1 MTRVANY
8 AQFQRNLAHILEAQR
23 RLADGQIQISSGRK
37 SQNYAGIAR
46 DARRLV
52 GAEIAHMR
60 TSQYIEN
67 NNLIELRLQ
76 KMETTVSQ
84 TFDIASNYK
93 TLLVNALNFNN
104 SSELAMPIQ
113 AKQLMDQLTALL
125 NVEDDGRFLFA
136 GTMTNTEPVDQSGLP
151 GSYTVPTSDGDAN
164 GYYKG
169 DTTKLTVRVDKTFD
183 VTYGVHAQEKGFERL
198 MRSLHMIVIGPPN
211 DRATLEDA
219 LKVVNQ
225 AIDTIPDLRT
235 RIGTARATIED
246 VNQKHADFLLFS
258 ERIIGDAEN
267 ADITEVITRMNA
279 DQLMVEASMMSLARM
294 SQISLVRF
302 LS

>member
-8 AQFQRNLAHILEAQR
+8 AQFQRNLAYILEAQR

-37 SQNYAGIAR
+37 SDNYAGISR

-52 GAEIAHMR
+52 SAEIAHLR
-60 TSQYIEN
+60 TKQYVEN
-67 NNLIELRLQ
+67 NNLIERRLQ
-76 KMETTVSQ
+76 KMEAAVSQ
-84 TFDIASNYK
+84 TFEIASNYK
-93 TLLVNALNFNN
+93 TLLVSALNSTN
-104 SSELAMPIQ
+104 SSDLAMPIQ
-113 AKQLMDQLTALL
+113 AKQMLDQLTALL
-125 NVEDDGRFLFA
+125 NVEDDGRFLFS
-136 GTMTNTEPVDQSGLP
+136 GTMTDTEPVDQSGLP
-151 GSYTVPTSDGDAN
+151 GSYTVPSSDGDAN

-183 VTYGVHAQEKGFERL
+183 VTYGVHAQEEGFERL

-219 LKVVNQ
+219 LKVVNE
-225 AIDTIPDLRT
+225 AVDAIPDLRT
-235 RIGTARATIED
+235 RIGTARATIAD
-246 VNQKHADFLLFS
+246 VNMKHSDFLLFS
-258 ERIIGDAEN
+258 EKTIGDMEN
-267 ADITEVITRMNA
+267 ADIAEVITQMNA
-279 DQLMVEASMMSLARM
+279 DQLTVEASVMALARL

>member
-8 AQFQRNLAHILEAQR
+8 AQFQRNLAYILDAQR

-37 SQNYAGIAR
+37 SDNYAGISR

-52 GAEIAHMR
+52 SAEIAHMR
-60 TSQYIEN
+60 TKQYVEN
-67 NNLIELRLQ
+67 NNLIERRLQ
-76 KMETTVSQ
+76 KMETAVSQ

-93 TLLVNALNFNN
+93 TLLVNALNSTN

-113 AKQLMDQLTALL
+113 AKQMLDQLTALL

-136 GTMTNTEPVDQSGLP
+136 GTMTDTEPVDQSGLP

-183 VTYGVHAQEKGFERL
+183 ITYGVHAQEAGFERL

-225 AIDTIPDLRT
+225 AVDSIPDLRT
-235 RIGTARATIED
+235 RIGTARATIGD
-246 VNQKHADFLLFS
+246 VNQNHSDFLMFL
-258 ERIIGDAEN
+258 EKTIGDLEN
-267 ADITEVITRMNA
+267 ADITEVITRMNV
-279 DQLMVEASMMSLARM
+279 DQVMVEASIMTLARL